1 MSKINL
7 KDIQSRIVKPSAIPY
22 AKSNKVNLKDLV
34 RSGRIRK
41 GKRKRPAYSFPKLA
55 TYDTAEEIQFMNSIL
70 RMRVITNAHKGIIV
84 DLGNEELFLRLSQ
97 INQLKL
103 IIGLLQSGIDV
114 TIDEY
119 CEEANDKNIQEIK
132 DELNK
137 LEVIENNR
145 QLQKVATLEKLMW
158 VRYGNKGN
166 RDPIQKQKELD
177 EFNKQIQAV
186 RKEKGLV

>member
-1 MSKINL
+1 
-7 KDIQSRIVKPSAIPY
+7 
-22 AKSNKVNLKDLV
+22 
-34 RSGRIRK
+34 
-41 GKRKRPAYSFPKLA
+41 
-55 TYDTAEEIQFMNSIL
+55 
-70 RMRVITNAHKGIIV
+70 MRVITNAHKGIIV